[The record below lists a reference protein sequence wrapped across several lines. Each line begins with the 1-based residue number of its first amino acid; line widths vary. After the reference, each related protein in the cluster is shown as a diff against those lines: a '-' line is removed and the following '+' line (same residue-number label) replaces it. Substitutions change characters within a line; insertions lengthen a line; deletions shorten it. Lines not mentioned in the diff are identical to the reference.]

1 MAAQAKY
8 STNSIMRVLVIEDE
22 LTLQGQI
29 REHLEQHK
37 YMVDTSSDGEDGLH
51 TALEFPIDVA
61 IVDIGLPKLSGIDVI
76 KEIRKAG
83 KNLPILILTARSNWQ
98 DKVNGLEAG
107 ADDYLVKPFHIEE
120 LLARLKALL
129 RRSAGTTTETLDYP
143 PIKIDTSSQKLHN
156 NDKLIELTSFEYR
169 TIEYLVR
176 HAGTVVSKQTLN
188 EYLYPHDEDTDSNV
202 IEVMIGRLRKKLDPD
217 NNLKP
222 IETLR
227 GRGYCFTLD
236 KLEK

>member
-1 MAAQAKY
+1 
-8 STNSIMRVLVIEDE
+8 MRVLVIEDE
-22 LTLQGQI
+22 PTLQGQI

-37 YMVDTSSDGEDGLH
+37 YMVDTSSDGKDGLH
-51 TALEFPIDVA
+51 TALEFPVDIA
-61 IVDIGLPKLSGIDVI
+61 IIDIGLPKMSGIEVI
-76 KEIRKAG
+76 KRIRKAG
-83 KNLPILILTARSNWQ
+83 KDLPILILTARSNWQ

-129 RRSAGTTTETLDYP
+129 RRSAGTTNEILHYP
-143 PIKIDTSSQKLHN
+143 PIKIDTTSQQLHI

-169 TIEYLVR
+169 TIEYLIR
-176 HAGTVVSKQTLN
+176 QAGAVISKRILN

-202 IEVMIGRLRKKLDPD
+202 IEVMIGRLRKKLDPQ

-227 GRGYCFTLD
+227 GRGYRFTLD
-236 KLEK
+236 KSEE

>member
-1 MAAQAKY
+1 
-8 STNSIMRVLVIEDE
+8 MRVLVIEDE
-22 LTLQGQI
+22 LTLQQQI
-29 REHLEQHK
+29 REHLEQNK

-51 TALEFPIDVA
+51 NALEFPIDVA
-61 IVDIGLPKLSGIDVI
+61 IIDIGLPKLSGIDVI
-76 KEIRKAG
+76 KQIRAKG
-83 KNLPILILTARSNWQ
+83 KSLPILILTARGSWQ

-129 RRSAGTTTETLDYP
+129 RRSVGSTNEVLHYP
-143 PIKIDTSSQKLHN
+143 PIKIDTTSQKIHS
-156 NDKLIELTSFEYR
+156 DDELIELTTFEYR
-169 TIEYLVR
+169 TIEYLIR
-176 HAGTVVSKQTLN
+176 HADEVISKQNLN

-202 IEVMIGRLRKKLDPD
+202 IEVMIGRLRKKLDPT

-227 GRGYCFTLD
+227 GRGYRFALKQSD
-236 KLEK
+236 PE

>member
-1 MAAQAKY
+1 
-8 STNSIMRVLVIEDE
+8 MRVLVIEDE

-37 YMVDTSSDGEDGLH
+37 YMVDTCADGEDGLH

-61 IVDIGLPKLSGIDVI
+61 IVDIGLPKISGIEVI
-76 KEIRKAG
+76 KKIRKAG
-83 KNLPILILTARSNWQ
+83 KQLPILILTARGSWQ

-129 RRSAGTTTETLDYP
+129 RRSIGTTNETLHYP
-143 PIKIDTSSQKLHN
+143 PIKIDTTSQKIHC
-156 NDKLIELTSFEYR
+156 DRELIDLTSFEYR
-169 TIEYLVR
+169 TIEYLIR
-176 HAGTVVSKQTLN
+176 HAGAVVSKRTLN

-202 IEVMIGRLRKKLDPD
+202 IEVMIGRLRKKLDPQ
-217 NNLKP
+217 NNLKL

-227 GRGYCFTLD
+227 GRGYRFTLD
-236 KLEK
+236 KLEE